1 MTIWIE
7 RIIAFWVLA
16 AVLALLAMI
25 TFAVV
30 EALARR
36 VWKWVRPRGPQ
47 EFDR

>member
-7 RIIAFWVLA
+7 RIIAFWALA

-30 EALARR
+30 EGMVRR
-36 VWKWVRPRGPQ
+36 VWGWIGPRQREGL
-47 EFDR
+47 DR

>member
-7 RIIAFWVLA
+7 RVIAFWALA

-30 EALARR
+30 EGVVRR
-36 VWKWVRPRGPQ
+36 VQGWVRPRKR
-47 EFDR
+47 EELDR